1 MKIENIKWSI
11 KKFLFFTFNFS
22 LLIFFTACS
31 TKTIPIYAVV
41 KSPKLKVADEGFLE
55 KGVGYKKIIIYKAG
69 IKPFSITIKNSFICI
84 NNKCQDKKV
93 VIDSL
98 NKNYPIDFFD
108 NILNQKPLEFLGKIK
123 KIENGFIQKKDG
135 YLYKV
140 TKDRVLFKDKNA
152 HILILIKY
160 LKGKG

>member
-1 MKIENIKWSI
+1 LKIENGEWSI

-22 LLIFFTACS
+22 LLILFTACS
-31 TKTIPIYAVV
+31 MKTTPIYTVI
-41 KSPKLKVADEGFLE
+41 KTPKIKISDEGFI
-55 KGVGYKKIIIYKAG
+55 KQGFGYKKIIIYKAG
-69 IKPFSITIKNSFICI
+69 IKPFSITIKNSFICV

-93 VIDSL
+93 VLSSL

-108 NILNQKPLEFLGKIK
+108 RILNQKPLEFLGKIK

-140 TKDRVLFKDKNA
+140 TKNKVLFKDKNA

-160 LKGKG
+160 LKEKG